1 MATVDLT
8 PFGFTATESVVYS
21 ALLRLG
27 PATGYGV
34 GRATRLARANAYG
47 ALEGLVSRG
56 AAQRAAG
63 RPARYRPA
71 DPRALLA
78 RLAAEQGEALDRLSH
93 ALQDASH
100 PAEPETRTVGGVRAV
115 ANVMQQLVARAT
127 GSIQGIVGAELWR
140 PTLPA
145 WRRAA
150 TRATIDVRLAG
161 QAADTEGESLLKGS
175 VAAATPTVL
184 LIDDSQLLT
193 AAGAGEQITALWSS
207 HPLLLT
213 LARVALRNLA

>member
-8 PFGFTATESVVYS
+8 PFRFTATESVVYS

-34 GRATRLARANAYG
+34 GRVTRLARANAYA
-47 ALEGLVSRG
+47 ALEGMVSRG

-71 DPRALLA
+71 DPGALLA
-78 RLAAEQGEALDRLSH
+78 RLAAEQGAALDR
-93 ALQDASH
+93 
-100 PAEPETRTVGGVRAV
+100 PGRA
-115 ANVMQQLVARAT
+115 
-127 GSIQGIVGAELWR
+127 
-140 PTLPA
+140 P
-145 WRRAA
+145 
-150 TRATIDVRLAG
+150 
-161 QAADTEGESLLKGS
+161 
-175 VAAATPTVL
+175 AAATPTVL

-207 HPLLLT
+207 HPLLIT
-213 LARVALRNLA
+213 LAQVALRNLA

>member
-8 PFGFTATESVVYS
+8 PFRFTATESVVYS

-34 GRATRLARANAYG
+34 
-47 ALEGLVSRG
+47 
-56 AAQRAAG
+56 
-63 RPARYRPA
+63 
-71 DPRALLA
+71 
-78 RLAAEQGEALDRLSH
+78 
-93 ALQDASH
+93 
-100 PAEPETRTVGGVRAV
+100 
-115 ANVMQQLVARAT
+115 ARAT
-127 GSIQGIVGAELWR
+127 GSVQGILSAELWR

-150 TRATIDVRLAG
+150 TRAAIDVRLAG
-161 QAADTEGESLLKGS
+161 ESAETEGIVKGT

-207 HPLLLT
+207 HPLLIT

>member
-8 PFGFTATESVVYS
+8 PFRFTATESVVYS

-27 PATGYGV
+27 PATGSV
-34 GRATRLARANAYG
+34 
-47 ALEGLVSRG
+47 
-56 AAQRAAG
+56 
-63 RPARYRPA
+63 
-71 DPRALLA
+71 
-78 RLAAEQGEALDRLSH
+78 
-93 ALQDASH
+93 
-100 PAEPETRTVGGVRAV
+100 
-115 ANVMQQLVARAT
+115 
-127 GSIQGIVGAELWR
+127 QGILSAELWR

-150 TRATIDVRLAG
+150 TRAAIDVRLAG
-161 QAADTEGESLLKGS
+161 ESAETEGIVKGT

-207 HPLLLT
+207 HPLLIT
-213 LARVALRNLA
+213 LAQVALRNLA

>member
-8 PFGFTATESVVYS
+8 PFGFTVTESVVYT

-34 GRATRLARANAYG
+34 GRATRLARANAYA

-63 RPARYRPA
+63 RPAQYRPA

-78 RLAAEQGEALDRLSH
+78 RLAAEQGAALDRLSH

-100 PAEPETRTVGGVRAV
+100 PAEPETRTAVGARAV
-115 ANVMQQLVARAT
+115 ANVVQQLVARAT

-150 TRATIDVRLAG
+150 TRAAIDVRVAG
-161 QAADTEGESLLKGS
+161 DVADTEGLVKGT

-184 LIDDSQLLT
+184 LIDDSHLLT
-193 AAGAGEQITALWSS
+193 AAGAGEQVTALWSS
-207 HPLLLT
+207 QPLLIT
-213 LARVALRNLA
+213 LARAALRNLT

>member
-34 GRATRLARANAYG
+34 GRATRLARANAYA
-47 ALEGLVSRG
+47 ALEGLVGRG
-56 AAQRAAG
+56 AAQRASG
-63 RPARYRPA
+63 RPAQYRPA

-78 RLAAEQGEALDRLSH
+78 RLAAEQGAALDRLSH
-93 ALQDASH
+93 ALEDASH
-100 PAEPETRTVGGVRAV
+100 PTEPETRTAAGARAV

-127 GSIQGIVGAELWR
+127 GSIQGIVAAELWG

-150 TRATIDVRLAG
+150 TRATLDVRLAG
-161 QAADTEGESLLKGS
+161 EAPDAEGLLKGT

-193 AAGAGEQITALWSS
+193 AAGAGEQITALWSF
-207 HPLLLT
+207 HPLLVT
-213 LARVALRNLA
+213 LARVALRSIA

>member
-34 GRATRLARANAYG
+34 GRATRLARANAYA
-47 ALEGLVSRG
+47 ALEGLVTRG

-63 RPARYRPA
+63 RPAQYRPA

-93 ALQDASH
+93 ALQDVSH
-100 PAEPETRTVGGVRAV
+100 PAEPETRIVAGARAV
-115 ANVMQQLVARAT
+115 ANVIQQLVARAT
-127 GSIQGIVGAELWR
+127 GSVQGILGAELWR

-150 TRATIDVRLAG
+150 TRAAIAVRLAG
-161 QAADTEGESLLKGS
+161 EAADTEGIAQGS

-184 LIDDSQLLT
+184 LIDDSQLVT

-207 HPLLLT
+207 HPLLIT

>member
-1 MATVDLT
+1 MPTVDLT

-34 GRATRLARANAYG
+34 GRATRLARANAYA
-47 ALEGLVSRG
+47 ALEGLVRRG

-63 RPARYRPA
+63 RPAQYRPT

-78 RLAAEQGEALDRLSH
+78 QLAAEQGAALDRLNR

-100 PAEPETRTVGGVRAV
+100 PGEPETRTVVGARAV
-115 ANVMQQLVARAT
+115 ANVIQQLVARAT
-127 GSIQGIVGAELWR
+127 GGIQGIVGAELWR
-140 PTLPA
+140 PTPPA

-161 QAADTEGESLLKGS
+161 DAADPEGLLKGT

-184 LIDDSQLLT
+184 LIDNSQLLT
-193 AAGAGEQITALWSS
+193 AAGAGDEITALWSS
-207 HPLLLT
+207 HPLLVT
-213 LARVALRNLA
+213 LARVALRNIA